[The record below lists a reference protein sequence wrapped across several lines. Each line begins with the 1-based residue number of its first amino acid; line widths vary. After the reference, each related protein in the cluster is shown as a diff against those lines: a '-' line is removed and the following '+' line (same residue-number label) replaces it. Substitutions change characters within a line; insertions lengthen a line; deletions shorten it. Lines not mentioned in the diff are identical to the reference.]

1 MGFST
6 AQTLGLQRGQLLKGG
21 DRIPEQGGL
30 DRSIKH
36 AELPRLELVRSRG
49 LSITNPFA
57 NRGRVSVEELL
68 RKIKEHEE
76 FLDKNFE
83 QISKYFIQEQFL
95 ISAAIDELARAI
107 NERSL
112 DLGLYFFQDN
122 VAATQTDVALSN
134 GMSTRGYAAEDFGS
148 ITSITVTSNAAR
160 TAGTLTV
167 EAIVTDKDDGTV
179 TASGLTAV
187 LDGTNTRSNTSRQD
201 PGTDVFEEGDLLG
214 VRITTTGAWL
224 PITADVDVVLG
235 VRFTGRTR

>member
-1 MGFST
+1 M
-6 AQTLGLQRGQLLKGG
+6 
-21 DRIPEQGGL
+21 PEQGGL

-36 AELPRLELVRSRG
+36 AELPRLELVRTRG
-49 LSITNPFA
+49 PTIANPFA

-95 ISAAIDELARAI
+95 ISAAIDELARAV

-112 DLGLYFFQDN
+112 DLGIYFFQDN
-122 VAATQTDVALSN
+122 VAAGQTNVSLSN
-134 GMSTRGYAAEDFGS
+134 AMSTRGYAAEDFGS
-148 ITSITVTSNAAR
+148 VTSITVTSNAAR
-160 TAGTLTV
+160 TAGTLTI

-179 TASGLTAV
+179 TASGLTAI
-187 LDGTNTRSNTSRQD
+187 LDGTNTRSNTARQD

-214 VRITTTGAWL
+214 VRITTDGTWA
-224 PITADVDVVLG
+224 PTTADVDVCLG
-235 VRFTGRTR
+235 LRYSGRTR